1 MVTIGEMIEQDKL
14 LIGKWSLFSLLIL
27 PTMIKLRHCS
37 KSPKYLFWDDNK
49 LAKGR
54 ERLKTREQSFSHR
67 RSDNANLIF
76 SERLDKYF
84 NASKHIILYVKRLLL
99 WGISTNY
106 EAMR

>member
-1 MVTIGEMIEQDKL
+1 MVSFFFIDPANNDKVET
-14 LIGKWSLFSLLIL
+14 LFQ
-27 PTMIKLRHCS
+27 K
-37 KSPKYLFWDDNK
+37 PKIPFWDDNK